1 MQKTQK
7 YWYSHTDAH
16 TLIYSNTQMHT
27 NPLIYKHIKYNIKQ
41 MHMNMYVHT
50 HTETHMLKA

>member
-16 TLIYSNTQMHT
+16 MLIYSNTQIHT

-41 MHMNMYVHT
+41 MHMNMYIHT
-50 HTETHMLKA
+50 HTETHTR